1 VVAYL
6 VRRIAYGALTV
17 IGVLFLLFVLF
28 FAVTNPD
35 DIARKAVGERAR
47 PEVYTQWKKNH
58 GYDKPLF
65 VNRAHSATDSR
76 RYTDT
81 LLFDHYRR
89 MLTFDFGRSDADDS
103 PIAKRLLEGTGPSL
117 SLTVPLFVFG
127 LVLGV
132 AIALFVAFFRETYI
146 DRAVLVLCM
155 LTMSIAGLLYIIG
168 GQYLIGMLL
177 RWFPISGFDP
187 DPAVVTRFL
196 ALPVLVGVVSGFG
209 ADTRF
214 YRTIFIEEMN
224 KDYVRTARAK
234 GCGDA
239 RLMVAHVLRN
249 ALIPILTN
257 VVMTIPFLFT
267 GVLLLES
274 FFGIPGLGALTVEAI
289 QGNDFSTLRTMVY
302 IGALLF
308 ILGQILTDVS
318 YALADPRVRLG

>member
-1 VVAYL
+1 MAAYL
-6 VRRIAYGALTV
+6 VRRIGYGFVTML
-17 IGVLFLLFVLF
+17 GVLFLLFVLF
-28 FAVTNPD
+28 FAVTDPD

-47 PEVYTQWKKNH
+47 PEVYAQWKKNH

-65 VNRAHSATDSR
+65 FNTQAAGTS

-81 LLFDHYRR
+81 LLFEHYRR

-103 PIAKRLLEGTGPSL
+103 PISRRLRSGAGPSL
-117 SLTVPLFVFG
+117 SLTVPLFALG
-127 LVLGV
+127 LVVSVGV
-132 AIALFVAFFRETYI
+132 ALFVAFFRETYV
-146 DRAVLVLCM
+146 DRLVLVLCM
-155 LTMSIAGLLYIIG
+155 LTMSIASLLYIIA
-168 GQYLIGMLL
+168 GQYLVGQLL

-187 DPAVVTRFL
+187 NPAVVARFL

-209 ADTRF
+209 ADTRL
-214 YRTIFIEEMN
+214 YRTIFLEEIGR
-224 KDYVRTARAK
+224 DYVRTARAK

-239 RLMVAHVLRN
+239 RVMVRHVLRN

-257 VVMTIPFLFT
+257 VVVAIPFLFT
-267 GVLLLES
+267 GALLLES

-302 IGALLF
+302 LGALLF
-308 ILGQILTDVS
+308 ILGQILTDIS